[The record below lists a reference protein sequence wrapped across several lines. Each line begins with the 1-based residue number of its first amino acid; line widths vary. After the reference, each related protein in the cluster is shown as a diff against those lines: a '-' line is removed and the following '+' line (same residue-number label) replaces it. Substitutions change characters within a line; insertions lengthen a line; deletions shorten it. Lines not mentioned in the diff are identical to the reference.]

1 MYKTEA
7 ANFDDKLVVFAISN
21 LKIIHLLN
29 RIEYNILYCTTD
41 ISVYIIHHMN
51 YRVQMAKNFKIFIK
65 Q

>member
-41 ISVYIIHHMN
+41 ISVYINI
-51 YRVQMAKNFKIFIK
+51 
-65 Q
+65 